1 MQVCFRGNISAYS
14 IFKSNWLHI
23 HVTTAAAGQAILAIS
38 FITGVMYLLKNVDQS
53 TRSKRTF
60 WLETVV
66 FTLVCT
72 VGFIGVTT
80 VFSSMK
86 YEAKFQWIDKMN
98 NKWK

>member
-1 MQVCFRGNISAYS
+1 M
-14 IFKSNWLHI
+14 
-23 HVTTAAAGQAILAIS
+23 TTAAAGQAILAIS

-72 VGFIGVTT
+72 VGFIG
-80 VFSSMK
+80 
-86 YEAKFQWIDKMN
+86 
-98 NKWK
+98 

>member
-1 MQVCFRGNISAYS
+1 MVTYS
-14 IFKSNWLHI
+14 RDDGGR
-23 HVTTAAAGQAILAIS
+23 GQAILAIS
-38 FITGVMYLLKNVDQS
+38 FITGVMYLLKMYQS

-98 NKWK
+98 NNWK